1 MARRALRFE
10 RLRAEAAY
18 PHDRHDMRSCLRERL
33 KARIFVRARR
43 QCELASTGVA
53 LASCDPRGVCFRA
66 HGPTHPMD
74 GSQPHRWA
82 RRTFLNGKSDDR
94 CEGAPAP
101 PAHMCHSL
109 PARCELSTVLV
120 LTVRRQRALP
130 TAPPPIAPPPPP
142 QPQSLPF
149 PPPPSAAVAAAV
161 SRCSCVCAVPCVL
174 VETRVPRAAW
184 RALDGRWRLRGG
196 RGWQSGSLV
205 ACLRRR
211 ERWGWSMCRVA
222 RPEHVDRVLWS
233 ALRFET
239 VEMAPGARV

>member
-18 PHDRHDMRSCLRERL
+18 PRDRHGMRSCLRERL

-43 QCELASTGVA
+43 QCELVSTGVA

-101 PAHMCHSL
+101 PAHICHIFLACPVAVRAAQHPSLMCLCSLCAGDVRHHRPHRCFHRRPRLCLQPRLGGGAWPFACACFLCNVCVPHCRWRVWWDCGRPRAGRKPRGAVFL
-109 PARCELSTVLV
+109 PAPL
-120 LTVRRQRALP
+120 
-130 TAPPPIAPPPPP
+130 
-142 QPQSLPF
+142 
-149 PPPPSAAVAAAV
+149 
-161 SRCSCVCAVPCVL
+161 
-174 VETRVPRAAW
+174 
-184 RALDGRWRLRGG
+184 ALDLGG
-196 RGWQSGSLV
+196 TAGAAGTL
-205 ACLRRR
+205 
-211 ERWGWSMCRVA
+211 G
-222 RPEHVDRVLWS
+222 H
-233 ALRFET
+233 AL
-239 VEMAPGARV
+239 GAV